1 MAGTD
6 MDNKYVVVT
15 GVSSGIGAGI
25 ARDLVAHG
33 YKVFGSVRKKT
44 DGCHLQEQLGDAFVP
59 LQFDVTDRK
68 AIMDAVQLV
77 NDIVGGQGLAGLV
90 NNAGVSVSGPLM
102 HLPVDEVRWLFE
114 VNVLGAIS
122 VTQAFLPLL
131 GAREPAT
138 HPPGRIVN
146 IGSVSGVVAVP
157 FMGAY
162 AGTKHALEAVTQA
175 FRRELTVYGI
185 EACVIEPGFI
195 RTEMFEKEMA
205 QSPDVRFA
213 DTGFGAMWRAFHRSI
228 SEAEKTAADVE
239 VVAAAVRRA
248 LSSKKPKTRY
258 GLDPLCWLGRLL
270 PDRQFDRLVF
280 KAMGLDKA
288 LHG

>member
-1 MAGTD
+1 
-6 MDNKYVVVT
+6 MDSQYVVVT
-15 GVSSGIGAGI
+15 GVSSGIGEGI
-25 ARDLVAHG
+25 ARDLVAQG
-33 YKVFGSVRKKT
+33 YKVFGSVRKQA
-44 DGCHLQEQLGDAFVP
+44 DGLRLQAALGAAFVP
-59 LQFDVTDRK
+59 LHFDVTDSE
-68 AIMDAVQLV
+68 AIRCAVQLV
-77 NDIVGGQGLAGLV
+77 QDVVGERGLVGLV
-90 NNAGVSVSGPLM
+90 NNAGINVSGPLM

-114 VNVLGAIS
+114 VNVLGAIA

-131 GAREPAT
+131 GAREGAI

-175 FRRELTVYGI
+175 FRRELKVYGI

-195 RTEMFEKEMA
+195 RTEMFGKETA
-205 QSPDVRFA
+205 RNPNARFA
-213 DTGFGAMWRAFHRSI
+213 DTGFGAMWRAFLHSL
-228 SEAEKTAADVE
+228 SEAEKTAADVD
-239 VVAAAVRRA
+239 VVTTAVRNA
-248 LSSKKPKTRY
+248 LSSRKPKTRY
-258 GLDPLCWLGRLL
+258 ALDPLCWLGRLL

-288 LHG
+288 LRG